1 MSIREIKAE
10 EIVEA
15 VQAAV
20 QEINFHTPART
31 MERLRRAL
39 ETEVSPAGRGA
50 MEDIVKNRE
59 IAAEEGLA
67 MCQDCGLVVVFA
79 EVGSEVRIIGRSLT
93 SAIDEGV
100 RRGDEEGY
108 LRKSVVDDPLFERVN
123 TRDNT
128 PAIVHIDLVEGDRL
142 KLIVAAKG
150 GGSENMSMV
159 KMLKPA
165 DGVQGV
171 KREVLELVRRAG
183 PNPCPPI
190 VVGIGI
196 GGDLEQVAI
205 LAKRALMREMGGR
218 NPNPK
223 YAALEEELLELINKT
238 GIGPQG
244 YGGINTAMDV
254 RIEYFPTHIA
264 SLPLAINIDCHLHRH
279 KEIVL

>member
-100 RRGDEEGY
+100 RRGYEEGY

-264 SLPLAINIDCHLHRH
+264 SLPLAVNIDCHLHRH

>member
-1 MSIREIKAE
+1 MSMREIKAE

-15 VQAAV
+15 VRVAV
-20 QEINFHTPART
+20 QEINFHTPAKT

-39 ETEVSPAGRGA
+39 ETEVSPAGREA
-50 MEDIVKNRE
+50 MEDIVRNRE
-59 IAAEEGLA
+59 IAAREGLA
-67 MCQDCGLVVVFA
+67 MCQDCGLAVVFA
-79 EVGSEVRIIGRSLT
+79 EVGSEVRISGGSLR

-100 RRGDEEGY
+100 RRGYEEGY
-108 LRKSVVDDPLFERVN
+108 LRKSVVDDPLFARVN

-165 DGVQGV
+165 DGVRGV

-190 VVGIGI
+190 VVGVGI
-196 GGDLEQVAI
+196 GGDLEQAAI
-205 LAKRALMREMGGR
+205 LAKRALMREMGER
-218 NPNPK
+218 NRNPK

-264 SLPLAINIDCHLHRH
+264 SLPLAVNIDCHLHRH
-279 KEIVL
+279 KEVNL